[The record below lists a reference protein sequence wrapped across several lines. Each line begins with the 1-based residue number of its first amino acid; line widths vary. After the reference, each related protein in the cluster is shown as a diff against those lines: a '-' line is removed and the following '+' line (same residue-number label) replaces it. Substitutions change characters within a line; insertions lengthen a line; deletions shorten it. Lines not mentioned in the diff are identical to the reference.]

1 VKIRV
6 LASGSK
12 GNSIYV
18 ETFSAKVL
26 IDCGISFKKI
36 CEKLNSTK
44 NTLNLD
50 ACLIT
55 HEHIDHIN
63 GLNVFVKNTNS
74 IIYCSKGT
82 KEAINIKNTNVLNN
96 SNCCVIK
103 NLESIY
109 INNLKIT
116 PFLVSHDAKEPFGY
130 ILEEDNVK
138 AVFLTDSGYVDRKYY
153 DLLKNANVY
162 YFESNH
168 DVEMLI
174 NSDRPYYLKQRILG
188 SRGHLSKEAA
198 ADFAR
203 HCAEHGTR
211 EIVLAHLS
219 RENNTPVMAYD
230 AVARALAPLDTPP
243 QLSVAPREEMSCCYR
258 TEEIP
263 CKK

>member
-82 KEAINIKNTNVLNN
+82 KEAINIKSTNLLNN
-96 SNCCVIK
+96 SNCYVIK

-174 NSDRPYYLKQRILG
+174 NSDRPYYLKQRIL
-188 SRGHLSKEAA
+188 SDLGHLSNIDSAINFINICGEK
-198 ADFAR
+198 
-203 HCAEHGTR
+203 TKKL
-211 EIVLAHLS
+211 ILAHLS
-219 RENNTPVMAYD
+219 EECNTCDCVLNTYKEIF
-230 AVARALAPLDTPP
+230 
-243 QLSVAPREEMSCCYR
+243 EEHNFSTDVEMYIAHQH
-258 TEEIP
+258 EILEVI
-263 CKK
+263 CD